1 MNVFLLRSEIQPSR
15 SYHYNNNVCT
25 SILAW
30 LIFVVASNLAI
41 MLQRRRSSV
50 AACIQQS
57 RSSSNRPILMKINEN
72 ALKRLKNA
80 TNLSKME
87 LIYRYEEFYRQYP
100 NGEMNKNSFRKLCAA
115 ILVEDEVD
123 KFSNEVFDLFD
134 ADKNDLL
141 TFEEFI
147 LATEVQDVKDCN
159 PLYKLAWLY
168 DNVYDVVRG
177 HVQSQPK

>member
-1 MNVFLLRSEIQPSR
+1 
-15 SYHYNNNVCT
+15 
-25 SILAW
+25 
-30 LIFVVASNLAI
+30 
-41 MLQRRRSSV
+41 
-50 AACIQQS
+50 
-57 RSSSNRPILMKINEN
+57 MKINEN

-177 HVQSQPK
+177 HVQSQPKW